1 MAAPRACLF
10 GTYAHAHSAN
20 RLLRAALEAAGYAV
34 AECHVPLWERT
45 RDKMP
50 AYFRGRALARRAA
63 EYARALPRLLAQW
76 RALGRGADLLVAGF
90 NGQLDVLVLR
100 RLSGG
105 RIPIL
110 FAPLVTVTET
120 LVEDRQVYAGAS
132 APARLAA
139 WLDRAALAAADLVLA
154 DTEAH
159 RRYLCEAFGVRP
171 GRVGTLY
178 LGAEV
183 GFYADRPP
191 DAGDARS
198 VLFYGQYVPL
208 HGAEVIV
215 DAARWLGDRLH
226 FTLVGTGPLRGA
238 VESRA
243 RGLEN
248 VRFIDWVPYEALPQ
262 WIARADL
269 CLGVF
274 GTSRK
279 GSRVIPN
286 KVYQAAAGAR
296 PIVTGDTPAVREIFA
311 HGTNVWLVPLGDA
324 AALALGLA
332 TLAADGAL
340 RARLGRAARALMDG
354 FGAAQ
359 QGARL
364 RAILD
369 AGLAGPG
376 SSG

>member
-1 MAAPRACLF
+1 MAARACLF
-10 GTYAHAHSAN
+10 GTYAREHSAN
-20 RLLRAALEAAGYAV
+20 RLLHAALEAAGYAV

-50 AYFRGRALARRAA
+50 AYFRTRALARRAA
-63 EYARALPRLLAQW
+63 EYVRALPRLLAQW
-76 RALGRGADLLVAGF
+76 RTLGRGANLLVAGF

-120 LVEDRQVYAGAS
+120 LIEDRQVYARAS
-132 APARLAA
+132 TAARLAA
-139 WLDRAALAAADLVLA
+139 WLDRVALAAANLVLT

-159 RRYLCEAFGVRP
+159 RGYLCETFGARP
-171 GRVGTLY
+171 DRVWTLY
-178 LGAEV
+178 LGAET
-183 GFYADRPP
+183 GFYADRMPET
-191 DAGDARS
+191 GDAHS
-198 VLFYGQYVPL
+198 ALFYGQYVPL

-215 DAARWLGDRLH
+215 DAACRLGDRLH

-238 VESRA
+238 VENRA
-243 RGLEN
+243 RGLEH
-248 VRFIDWVPYEALPQ
+248 VRFIDWVPYAELPR
-262 WIARADL
+262 WIAQADL
-269 CLGVF
+269 SLGVF

-279 GSRVIPN
+279 GSWVIPN

-296 PIVTGDTPAVREIFA
+296 PIVTGDTPAVREIFT
-311 HGTNVWLVPLGDA
+311 HGTNVWLVPCGDA
-324 AALALGLA
+324 AALAAGLA

-340 RARLGRAARALMDG
+340 RVRLGRAARALMGD

-369 AGLAGPG
+369 AGLAGAG